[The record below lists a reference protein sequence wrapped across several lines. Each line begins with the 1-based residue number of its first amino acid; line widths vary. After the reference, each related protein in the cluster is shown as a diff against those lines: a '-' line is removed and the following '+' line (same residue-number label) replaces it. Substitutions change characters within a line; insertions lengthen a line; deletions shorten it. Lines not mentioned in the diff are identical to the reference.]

1 MWLHRQGFWEGPFG
15 LWQAADKA
23 ALAGAFWRVTG
34 GVTRGVRDW
43 RHGLSLSETEKPE
56 TGDRRQKTGG
66 QSCMSTRI
74 CWVGGMGSLSSPE
87 QKSRPKAAFFFF
99 YPISSGYQ
107 IERRNRP
114 NIFEGIRV

>member
-1 MWLHRQGFWEGPFG
+1 
-15 LWQAADKA
+15 
-23 ALAGAFWRVTG
+23 
-34 GVTRGVRDW
+34 
-43 RHGLSLSETEKPE
+43 
-56 TGDRRQKTGG
+56 
-66 QSCMSTRI
+66 MSTRV